1 MSFQSTSLSLSDLD
15 ARARFVFKDIVETYL
30 ETGTPVG
37 SRTLSRLNA
46 GEAGLSAA
54 SIRNTMAELAALGL
68 LSSAHIS
75 AGRMPTH
82 QGLRLFIDGLLE
94 IGDLSARERKSIDA
108 QLAGRDMRL
117 ENVLEKAS
125 RSLAGLAGGA
135 GLVLAPDM
143 SKTRSDVHFGALRHV
158 EFVGLDA
165 GQALAVLVYAD
176 GHVENRIMDVP
187 AGLVPAALERA
198 GNFLSARLKGKRLSE
213 TRTDILAGIET
224 GKAALEASAAGL
236 VKQGIAE
243 WSAKWGDSKKISQK
257 RTLIVRGHAHLLD
270 NQAAQSD
277 LERIRLLFEDLERKE
292 ELIALLDEAEDAKGV
307 RIFIGA
313 ENPLFSLSG
322 SSVVVAPY
330 KDSDQNIIGALGVIG
345 PTRLNYARVIPMVD
359 YTAEVIGRLLQMD
372 QK

>member
-15 ARARFVFKDIVETYL
+15 ARARSVFKDIVETYL
-30 ETGTPVG
+30 ETGEPVG
-37 SRTLSRLNA
+37 SRTLSQISP
-46 GEAGLSAA
+46 GEPKLSAA
-54 SIRNTMAELAALGL
+54 TIRNTMADLAGLGL

-82 QGLRLFIDGLLE
+82 QGLRLFVDGLLE
-94 IGDLSARERKSIDA
+94 IGDLSANERKSIDA

-135 GLVLAPDM
+135 GLVLAPALADTQ
-143 SKTRSDVHFGALRHV
+143 SGYLRHV

-165 GQALAVLVYAD
+165 GQALAVLVYGD

-213 TRTDILAGIET
+213 TRTDILAEIET

-243 WSAKWGDSKKISQK
+243 WSAKWGAGKKISQK

-330 KDSDQNIIGALGVIG
+330 KDSQQNIIGALGVIG

-372 QK
+372 K

>member
-1 MSFQSTSLSLSDLD
+1 MSFQPTSLSLLDLD
-15 ARARFVFKDIVETYL
+15 ARARAVFKDIVESYL
-30 ETGTPVG
+30 ETGEPVG
-37 SRTLSRLNA
+37 SRTLAQRGGS
-46 GEAGLSAA
+46 EPGLSAA
-54 SIRNTMAELAALGL
+54 SIRNTMADLAALGL

-82 QGLRLFIDGLLE
+82 QGLRLFVDGLLE
-94 IGDLSARERKSIDA
+94 IGDLSKGERKSIDA

-117 ENVLEKAS
+117 ETVLEKAS
-125 RSLAGLAGGA
+125 QSLAGLAGGA
-135 GLVLAPDM
+135 GLVLAPAQ
-143 SKTRSDVHFGALRHV
+143 SDVKAGYLRHV

-198 GNFLSARLKGKRLSE
+198 GNFLSARLKGKRLSQ
-213 TRTDILAGIET
+213 TRDDILVEIET

-243 WSAKWGDSKKISQK
+243 WSGSLGKSGEKIAQK
-257 RTLIVRGHAHLLD
+257 RSLIVRGRARLLD
-270 NQAAQSD
+270 NPGAQSD
-277 LERIRLLFEDLERKE
+277 LERIRLIFEDLERKE
-292 ELIALLDEAEDAKGV
+292 ELIALLDEAQRAKGV

-330 KDSDQNIIGALGVIG
+330 KDSEQNIIGALGVIG

-359 YTAEVIGRLLQMD
+359 YTASVIGRLLQMD
-372 QK
+372 R

>member
-1 MSFQSTSLSLSDLD
+1 MKFQATSLSLSDLD
-15 ARARFVFKDIVETYL
+15 TRARLVFKNIVESYL
-30 ETGTPVG
+30 ETGVPVG
-37 SRTLSRLNA
+37 SGALAKMNQGRS
-46 GEAGLSAA
+46 GLSPA
-54 SIRNTMAELAALGL
+54 SIRNTMAELASLGL

-75 AGRMPTH
+75 AGKMPTH
-82 QGLRLFIDGLLE
+82 QGLRLFVDGLLE
-94 IGDLSARERKSIDA
+94 IGDLTKTERSSIDA
-108 QLAGRDMRL
+108 QMAGRDMRL
-117 ENVLEKAS
+117 ETVLEKAS
-125 RSLAGLAGGA
+125 QSLAGLAGGA
-135 GLVLAPDM
+135 GLVLAP
-143 SKTRSDVHFGALRHV
+143 STANTKSGYLRHV

-187 AGLVPAALERA
+187 AGLMPAALERA

-213 TRTDILAGIET
+213 TRADILAEIEA
-224 GKAALEASAAGL
+224 GHAALETSAAGL

-243 WSAKWGDSKKISQK
+243 WSGPEGVENKKISKK
-257 RTLIVRGHAHLLD
+257 RTLIVRGQAHLLD
-270 NQAAQSD
+270 NSGAQSD

-292 ELIALLDEAEDAKGV
+292 ELIALLDKAESAEGV

-330 KDSDQNIIGALGVIG
+330 KDTDQNIIGALGVIG

-359 YTAEVIGRLLQMD
+359 YTASVIGKMLQMD
-372 QK
+372 K

>member
-1 MSFQSTSLSLSDLD
+1 MKFQPTSLSLLDLD
-15 ARARFVFKDIVETYL
+15 ARARAVFKDIVETYL
-30 ETGTPVG
+30 ETGAPVG
-37 SRTLSRLNA
+37 SRTLSQRGGN
-46 GEAGLSAA
+46 EPGLSAA
-54 SIRNTMAELAALGL
+54 SIRNTMADLAALGL

-82 QGLRLFIDGLLE
+82 QGLRLFVDGLLE
-94 IGDLSARERKSIDA
+94 IGDLSKGERKSIDA
-108 QLAGRDMRL
+108 QLAGRDMSL
-117 ENVLEKAS
+117 EAVLEKAS
-125 RSLAGLAGGA
+125 QSLAGLAGGA
-135 GLVLAPDM
+135 GLVLAPAQA
-143 SKTRSDVHFGALRHV
+143 GEAGYLRHV

-198 GNFLSARLKGKRLSE
+198 GNFLSARLKGKRLSQ
-213 TRTDILAGIET
+213 TRADILAEIET
-224 GKAALEASAAGL
+224 GQAALEASAAGL

-243 WSAKWGDSKKISQK
+243 WSGSLGKKGEKTTQK
-257 RTLIVRGHAHLLD
+257 RTLIVRGRARLLD
-270 NQAAQSD
+270 NPGAQSD
-277 LERIRLLFEDLERKE
+277 LERIRLIFEDLERKE
-292 ELIALLDEAEDAKGV
+292 ELISLLDEAQRAKGV

-330 KDSDQNIIGALGVIG
+330 KDADQNIIGALGVIG

-359 YTAEVIGRLLQMD
+359 YTASVIGRLLQMD
-372 QK
+372 K

>member
-1 MSFQSTSLSLSDLD
+1 MKFTTTSLSLSDLD
-15 ARARFVFKDIVETYL
+15 ARARLVFKNIVESYL
-30 ETGTPVG
+30 ETGVPVG
-37 SRTLSRLNA
+37 SAALAKMNQGQS
-46 GEAGLSAA
+46 GLSPA

-75 AGRMPTH
+75 AGKMPTH
-82 QGLRLFIDGLLE
+82 QGLRLFVDGLLE
-94 IGDLSARERKSIDA
+94 IGDLTRGERSSIDA
-108 QLAGRDMRL
+108 QLAGRDMRI
-117 ENVLEKAS
+117 EAVLEKAS
-125 RSLAGLAGGA
+125 QSLAGLAGGA
-135 GLVLAPDM
+135 GLVLAP
-143 SKTRSDVHFGALRHV
+143 SITGAQSGYLRHV
-158 EFVGLDA
+158 EFVGLDG

-187 AGLVPAALERA
+187 TGLMPAALERA

-213 TRTDILAGIET
+213 TRTDILAEIEA
-224 GKAALEASAAGL
+224 GQAALEASAAGL

-243 WSAKWGDSKKISQK
+243 WSGLDRGGGKKISQK
-257 RTLIVRGHAHLLD
+257 RTLIVRGQAHLLD
-270 NQAAQSD
+270 NSGAQSD

-292 ELIALLDEAEDAKGV
+292 ELIALLDKAETAEGV

-330 KDSDQNIIGALGVIG
+330 KDTDQNIIGALGVIG

-359 YTAEVIGRLLQMD
+359 YTASVIGKMLQMD
-372 QK
+372 K